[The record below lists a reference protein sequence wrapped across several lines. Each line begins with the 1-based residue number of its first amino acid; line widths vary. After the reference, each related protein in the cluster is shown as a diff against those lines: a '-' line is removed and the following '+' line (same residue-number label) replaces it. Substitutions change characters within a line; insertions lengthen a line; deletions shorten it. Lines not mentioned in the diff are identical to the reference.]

1 MIKIA
6 WAFLSS
12 KIGIAVV
19 LGTAAAAVMLWLYV
33 SGLRAENALL
43 ELQAANAA
51 ARIESLQRDL
61 DAVKVAEASA
71 NEIIRDLSA
80 RESQLDGIV
89 RDYEKELESR
99 PDSRCALTDRDVEWL
114 QSIGQ

>member
-6 WAFLSS
+6 WAFVSS

-19 LGTAAAAVMLWLYV
+19 LVTAAAAVMLWLYV
-33 SGLRAENALL
+33 SGLRTKNALL
-43 ELQAANAA
+43 ELKAANAEA
-51 ARIESLQRDL
+51 KVESLQRDIKAAE
-61 DAVKVAEASA
+61 DATAKA

-80 RESQLDGIV
+80 RQSQLDGQV

-99 PDSRCALTDRDVEWL
+99 PDSRCALTDSDVEWL
-114 QSIGQ
+114 RNIR